1 MQWFVK
7 ALSSYATFSG
17 RARRSEYWYFTLFAL
32 LASLALGVVDGFAG
46 TDEGMGGQGLLSGLA
61 TLALLLP
68 SLAVTVR
75 RLHDTDRS
83 GWWILIYLVPLV
95 GLVVMLVFLCTDSQ
109 PGANRFGPNPKEPG
123 SPWAPPP
130 AA

>member
-32 LASLALGVVDGFAG
+32 LASLALGVVDGLVG

-68 SLAVTVR
+68 SLAVTAR

-83 GWWILIYLVPLV
+83 GWWILILSLIHI
-95 GLVVMLVFLCTDSQ
+95 S
-109 PGANRFGPNPKEPG
+109 EPTR
-123 SPWAPPP
+123 PY
-130 AA
+130 